1 MYSALDVSR
10 VARFFVWLGVLKPMC
25 CADNPLGPAADG
37 LARTSKAKA
46 AAAAAAAAAAK
57 PCEPV
62 GAAGKVEAE
71 VAVAAVAVA
80 ADANP
85 NATRLKELN
94 DQINTAMKA
103 RYTGTIRELMAE
115 RAALQAEM

>member
-1 MYSALDVSR
+1 M
-10 VARFFVWLGVLKPMC
+10 
-25 CADNPLGPAADG
+25 
-37 LARTSKAKA
+37 
-46 AAAAAAAAAAK
+46 
-57 PCEPV
+57 
-62 GAAGKVEAE
+62 
-71 VAVAAVAVA
+71 AAVAVA